1 MKNLLDNE
9 IDSIIFDLDGTLWDA
24 TIACSMAWNKS
35 FEQCGYNNRIS
46 RKLIKKLS
54 GSPLDVVLTNYFTFI
69 NKNDYDKIIEL
80 YKGNEPLFMKNIGGR
95 LFPNE
100 KDTLNILC
108 KHKKLFIVSNCLKG
122 YIENFLEKKKLDKIF
137 TGYKSSGETGL
148 TKAENIKII
157 IEENRLNFS
166 IYVGDTEW
174 DYEAS
179 KSNKIPFVYAKYG
192 FGNIKNIEYEI
203 KNIRELMELINDG
216 VRTNGA

>member
-1 MKNLLDNE
+1 MKNLLDKE

-35 FEQCGYNNRIS
+35 FEQCGYNNRIG

-54 GSPLDVVLTNYFTFI
+54 GSPLDVVLTEYFTFI

-80 YKGNEPLFMKNIGGR
+80 YKENEPLFMKNIGGR

-100 KDTLNILC
+100 KITLKILC

-148 TKAENIKII
+148 TKAENIKTI
-157 IEENRLNFS
+157 IEENQLNFS
-166 IYVGDTEW
+166 IYVGDTKW

-179 KSNKIPFVYAKYG
+179 KNNKIPFVYAKYG
-192 FGNIKNIEYEI
+192 FGNIKNIEHEI
-203 KNIRELMELINDG
+203 KNIRELMELIK
-216 VRTNGA
+216 

>member
-1 MKNLLDNE
+1 MIDLLDKE

-35 FEQCGYNNRIS
+35 FEQCGYNNRID

-54 GSPLDVVLTNYFTFI
+54 GSPLDIVLTEYLTFI
-69 NKNDYDKIIEL
+69 KKIDYDKIIAL
-80 YKGNEPLFMKNIGGR
+80 YKENEPIFMENIGGK

-100 KDTLNILC
+100 MDTLKVLC
-108 KHKKLFIVSNCLKG
+108 KYKKLFIVSNCLKG
-122 YIENFLEKKKLDKIF
+122 YIENFIGKKKLDKIF

-148 TKAENIKII
+148 TKTENIKII
-157 IEENRLNFS
+157 IEENKLNFP

-179 KSNKIPFVYAKYG
+179 KNNKIPFVYAKYG
-192 FGNIKNIEYEI
+192 FGKIKNIEYEI
-203 KNIRELMELINDG
+203 KNIRELTELIK
-216 VRTNGA
+216 

>member
-1 MKNLLDNE
+1 MRDLLDKE
-9 IDSIIFDLDGTLWDA
+9 IDGIIFDLDGTLWDA

-35 FEQCGYNNRIS
+35 FEQCGYNNRID

-54 GSPLDVVLTNYFTFI
+54 GSPLDIVLTEYFTFI
-69 NKNDYDKIIEL
+69 KKIDYDKIITL
-80 YKGNEPLFMKNIGGR
+80 YKESEPIFMENIGGK

-100 KDTLNILC
+100 IDTLKVLC

-122 YIENFLEKKKLDKIF
+122 YIENFIEKKKLDKIF

-148 TKAENIKII
+148 TKTENIKII
-157 IEENRLNFS
+157 IEENKLKFP

-179 KSNKIPFVYAKYG
+179 KNNKIPFVYAKYG
-192 FGNIKNIEYEI
+192 FGKIKNIKYKI
-203 KNIRELMELINDG
+203 KNINELMELIK
-216 VRTNGA
+216 